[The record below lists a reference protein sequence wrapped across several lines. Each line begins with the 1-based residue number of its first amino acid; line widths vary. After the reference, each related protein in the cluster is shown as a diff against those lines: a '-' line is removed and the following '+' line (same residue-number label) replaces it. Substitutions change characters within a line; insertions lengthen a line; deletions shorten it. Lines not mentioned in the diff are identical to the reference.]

1 MAKARA
7 PSPANAELTPSF
19 PAAAVAIGE
28 LVVIG
33 AVPLVEFE
41 AMLVKYS
48 AAIGCPTLVI
58 APAKLKFMR
67 DIEDAA

>member
-7 PSPANAELTPSF
+7 PNPANAELMPSF

-33 AVPLVEFE
+33 AVPLVEFD

-48 AAIGCPTLVI
+48 AAIGCPTFMI
-58 APAKLKFMR
+58 APAKLKFIR
-67 DIEDAA
+67 DVDDAA